1 MRKVRVSRLGRSE
14 HVEDKKLTTAH
25 FTDIV
30 GPTEKLIQMGDR
42 AWRNALDQ
50 HDAVASA
57 LVKQFRG
64 DLTGGSDMAF
74 ASRDDVLGKIAR
86 LHQSVYYV
94 DT

>member
-1 MRKVRVSRLGRSE
+1 
-14 HVEDKKLTTAH
+14 
-25 FTDIV
+25 
-30 GPTEKLIQMGDR
+30 MGDQ

-74 ASRDDVLGKIAR
+74 ASRGEYELKGLSEHFELFCPAAHGSNEK
-86 LHQSVYYV
+86 
-94 DT
+94 

>member
-1 MRKVRVSRLGRSE
+1 
-14 HVEDKKLTTAH
+14 
-25 FTDIV
+25 
-30 GPTEKLIQMGDR
+30 MGDQ

-74 ASRDDVLGKIAR
+74 ASRGDVLGKLAR
-86 LHQSVYYV
+86 LRQSVYNV